1 LATNPA
7 RKSRFDEITS
17 CLEGIAD
24 RQVNQPFALLT
35 NQLRNITGV
44 GILSTLLL
52 ISIQSGWA
60 LSVVLASNYRYR
72 TKANVSIY
80 QQTGAKPGDA

>member
-1 LATNPA
+1 M
-7 RKSRFDEITS
+7 
-17 CLEGIAD
+17 
-24 RQVNQPFALLT
+24 
-35 NQLRNITGV
+35 